1 MHQVR
6 AVSLSNYVGVANAVG
21 LDGKAMLRLVGL
33 TPEMLRDPERRVPA
47 GAATRLLE
55 LSAEQSGRE
64 DFGLLMASCRT
75 FASLGP
81 VAMLLERLPDTREIV
96 RTAIARQRHFN
107 DVVEISLEETG
118 DSCVVKFTLAP
129 GYNSPHVTDAM
140 LGMAERTLSGA
151 TSGAWYPEAVH
162 LMRRPPRDPG
172 PWRRFF
178 RCPVEFTSSFNGFS
192 SSSGIMSRRNPKADA
207 VMAANARRLLDLLP
221 VAEGPSDVP
230 ERVRR
235 SIAQLLP
242 RGQVGLGRVAADMG
256 MSARSLQRHLAQDGS
271 TFAALLEEVRH
282 ELASGYLAHSAHP
295 ITAVAGLVG
304 YASPSAFTRWF
315 ASSFGMSPQ
324 EWRARANAAP

>member
-1 MHQVR
+1 
-6 AVSLSNYVGVANAVG
+6 
-21 LDGKAMLRLVGL
+21 
-33 TPEMLRDPERRVPA
+33 
-47 GAATRLLE
+47 
-55 LSAEQSGRE
+55 
-64 DFGLLMASCRT
+64 
-75 FASLGP
+75 
-81 VAMLLERLPDTREIV
+81 
-96 RTAIARQRHFN
+96 
-107 DVVEISLEETG
+107 
-118 DSCVVKFTLAP
+118 
-129 GYNSPHVTDAM
+129 
-140 LGMAERTLSGA
+140 
-151 TSGAWYPEAVH
+151 
-162 LMRRPPRDPG
+162 
-172 PWRRFF
+172 
-178 RCPVEFTSSFNGFS
+178 
-192 SSSGIMSRRNPKADA
+192 MSRRNPKADA